1 MVDIYTQITE
11 PNNLPF
17 DTVWLPCL
25 KTETVKHLKAWKQ
38 PIIITHIE
46 AIKHYEYDYT
56 ELLDQYVYCIGNRTS
71 DRLKEMNFTKVEM
84 QGLFAKDI
92 QIDSRPLTPCTWLH
106 GNKYSRDFS
115 KYVGVT
121 AIQTYTSSLN
131 EESLKTIYNFK
142 NVFLSKIRNIYVYSN
157 QVLKALE
164 EIHLPEVILHYTES
178 CKPNSNLWAKTKS
191 FYPKDPAVRFEQ

>member
-1 MVDIYTQITE
+1 MVKISIPE
-11 PNNLPF
+11 
-17 DTVWLPCL
+17 
-25 KTETVKHLKAWKQ
+25 
-38 PIIITHIE
+38 
-46 AIKHYEYDYT
+46 
-56 ELLDQYVYCIGNRTS
+56 
-71 DRLKEMNFTKVEM
+71 
-84 QGLFAKDI
+84 
-92 QIDSRPLTPCTWLH
+92 TPCTWLH

-164 EIHLPEVILHYTES
+164 EIHLPKVILHYTES
-178 CKPNSNLWAKTKS
+178 CNPNPNLWARINT
-191 FYPKDPAVRFEQ
+191 FYPGTKNE